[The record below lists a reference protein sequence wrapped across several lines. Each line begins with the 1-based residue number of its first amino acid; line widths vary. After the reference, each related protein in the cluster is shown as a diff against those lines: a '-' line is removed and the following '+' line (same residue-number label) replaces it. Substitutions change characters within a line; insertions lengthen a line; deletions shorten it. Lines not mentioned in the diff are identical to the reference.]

1 MREFLERHA
10 LACLVVALAILLAAV
25 VMAVGLAYDTLDGT
39 EFFLA
44 WLAIGGVGGFLL
56 VRIVDAYELIEIGK
70 FRKNNK
76 KDGQQEDVRHPG
88 DGDAT

>member
-10 LACLVVALAILLAAV
+10 LACLVVALAILLVAV
-25 VMAVGLAYDTLDGT
+25 VLAVGLACDTLDGI

-76 KDGQQEDVRHPG
+76 KDGRHP
-88 DGDAT
+88 DDKDVT